1 MRPAHILVG
10 LVALASPVE
19 ALAQTADET
28 VRFIACPIY
37 RDTDAGKKS
46 GCWLADERETGRRFD
61 VSAAP
66 SKPDWNHEVLVE
78 GRVAKADAGQ
88 FDACGGLTLSPVR
101 VSILAGDCTR
111 QMLPAEGFKGR
122 AYVLPQRNVRPA
134 AETRPKPEPPFT
146 EKTFSLLFD
155 FNRTFIVY
163 QLDDYLLDQAIT
175 YIRGVAPR
183 SIIVTGY
190 AATTATTV
198 SGRTIAEP
206 SDLAQR
212 RAEEITEALVRLG
225 VAPRSIQTRWRSA
238 AGPVEAPGADGLG
251 EPSRRRVDIQV
262 IP

>member
-1 MRPAHILVG
+1 VRPVRYLVAFA
-10 LVALASPVE
+10 ALASPLQ
-19 ALAQTADET
+19 AMAQAADET

-37 RDTDAGKKS
+37 RDTDAGRKS

-61 VSAAP
+61 VSNAP

-78 GRVAKADAGQ
+78 GRIAMAEPGQ
-88 FDACGGLTLSPVR
+88 PDACGGVVLAPVR
-101 VSILAGDCTR
+101 VSILPGDCTR

-122 AYVLPQRNVRPA
+122 AYVLPPRNVRPVSEPRA
-134 AETRPKPEPPFT
+134 KVERPFV

-175 YIRGVAPR
+175 YIRGVRPK
-183 SIIVTGY
+183 SIIITGY
-190 AATTATTV
+190 AATTPATV
-198 SGRTIAEP
+198 SGRSIAETP
-206 SDLAQR
+206 DLAQR

-225 VAPRSIQTRWRSA
+225 VAPSIIQTKWKTA
-238 AGPVEAPGADGLG
+238 AQPSGAPGADGLT
-251 EPSRRRVDIQV
+251 EPSRRRVDIHV